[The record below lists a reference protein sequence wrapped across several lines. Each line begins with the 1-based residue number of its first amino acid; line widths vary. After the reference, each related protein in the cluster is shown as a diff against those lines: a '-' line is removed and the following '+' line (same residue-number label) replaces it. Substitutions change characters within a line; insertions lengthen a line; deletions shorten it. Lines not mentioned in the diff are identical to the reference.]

1 MKLINSLSRVI
12 IIIFSLLLISISLVT
27 LTNNKENIK
36 VCRNKIEFN
45 IKNYKNI
52 NYINE
57 IRLLD
62 NCDKVSLYVYL
73 NETINKESVN
83 SVILNIIG
91 IKKVYNDEVIL
102 ELFMKNNSFSCL
114 VLIDE
119 NESFDIDFTSK

>member
-1 MKLINSLSRVI
+1 MKIINSLSRVI
-12 IIIFSLLLISISLVT
+12 LIIFSLLLISISLVT

-52 NYINE
+52 NHINE

-62 NCDKVSLYVYL
+62 NCDKVSLYLYL
-73 NETINKESVN
+73 SETIDKENVN
-83 SVILNIIG
+83 SVILNIIS
-91 IKKVYNDEVIL
+91 IKKVYNDEIIL
-102 ELFMKNNSFSCL
+102 ELFIKNKNFSCL